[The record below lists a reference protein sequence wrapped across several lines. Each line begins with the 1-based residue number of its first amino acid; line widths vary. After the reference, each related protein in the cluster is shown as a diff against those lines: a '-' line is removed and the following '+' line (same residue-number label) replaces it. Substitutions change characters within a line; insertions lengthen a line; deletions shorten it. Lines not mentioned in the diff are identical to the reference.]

1 MKSRAREGAVVEA
14 RSRMKHAR
22 SLSVLVLA
30 AVIAGVWVSRAE
42 PEPAQTASVFFAPSG
57 KDRRIHKAL
66 EELLGEATKTVDIAM
81 YQFTS
86 PQLGDLVK
94 KTARKAKVRL
104 LIDSDQV
111 KGSYSQDKG
120 MRAKDNIEV
129 RYVRL
134 PGEGAEREK
143 FHNKFCVVDGQVVA
157 TGSFNW
163 TVLADEKN
171 YENLLV
177 LRDAKIAQEYAAEFD
192 RVWNDDKVT
201 SK

>member
-1 MKSRAREGAVVEA
+1 MT
-14 RSRMKHAR
+14 HAR
-22 SLSVLVLA
+22 SLSVLLLA

-42 PEPAQTASVFFAPSG
+42 TDPAEIASVYFAPSG
-57 KDRRIHKAL
+57 NDRRIHKAL
-66 EELLGEATKTVDIAM
+66 DELLGSAAKTIDIAM

-86 PQLGDLVK
+86 PDLGKLVNRV
-94 KTARKAKVRL
+94 ARKARVRVL
-104 LIDSDQV
+104 LDSDQV
-111 KGSYSQDKG
+111 DGSHSQDKYLRG
-120 MRAKDNIEV
+120 KENIEV

-134 PGEGAEREK
+134 PGTGSEREK
-143 FHNKFCVVDGQVVA
+143 FHHKFCVVDGQVVA

-177 LRDAKIAQEYAAEFD
+177 LHDAKVAQEYAAEFE

-201 SK
+201 SR